1 MDPTVHGVYLLP
13 ETISSLSQWFSLGS
27 LHTHP
32 RLPRQKEVRVGKG
45 EGQLS
50 WELRHVPQSLP
61 GHGTP
66 ALSIGQSGS
75 SSLLL

>member
-1 MDPTVHGVYLLP
+1 MDPTVHGVHLHP
-13 ETISSLSQWFSLGS
+13 ETISSPSQRFSLGS

-50 WELRHVPQSLP
+50 WELRRLPQSLP
-61 GHGTP
+61 GHGTSP
-66 ALSIGQSGS
+66 LSIGQSGS
-75 SSLLL
+75 PSLSL